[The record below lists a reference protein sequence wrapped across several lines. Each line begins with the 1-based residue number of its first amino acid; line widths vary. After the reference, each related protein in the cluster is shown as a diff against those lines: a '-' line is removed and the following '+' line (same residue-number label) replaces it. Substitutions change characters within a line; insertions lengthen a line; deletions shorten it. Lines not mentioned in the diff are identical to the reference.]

1 QIFHLSLHDALPIL
15 EILHEKTGQV
25 EPADSDLLRQFL
37 DKRVMY
43 AMVCRPMQDLLFDLR
58 HAVLNSR
65 IHKNIPFA
73 GDPALAPAS
82 LLIRMARTK
91 VSINRQK
98 DHKL

>member
-82 LLIRMARTK
+82 LLRSEEHTSELQSREK
-91 VSINRQK
+91 
-98 DHKL
+98 

>member
-25 EPADSDLLRQFL
+25 EPADSDLLRQLL
-37 DKRVMY
+37 DERVMH
-43 AMVCRPMQDLLFDLR
+43 AVVCRPMQDLLFDLR

-73 GDPALAPAS
+73 GWPALAPES
-82 LLIRMARTK
+82 LLIHILRTK
-91 VSINRQK
+91 GFDNAAE